1 MDAMTKILLAVI
13 GLGLWANVAWQVL
26 SPHPVVAAI
35 NRPEEVR
42 IVDPVKFT
50 GSGRAI
56 PVYVVGEQKR

>member
-1 MDAMTKILLAVI
+1 MDIMTKVILALIAA
-13 GLGLWANVAWQVL
+13 GLWANVAWQAL